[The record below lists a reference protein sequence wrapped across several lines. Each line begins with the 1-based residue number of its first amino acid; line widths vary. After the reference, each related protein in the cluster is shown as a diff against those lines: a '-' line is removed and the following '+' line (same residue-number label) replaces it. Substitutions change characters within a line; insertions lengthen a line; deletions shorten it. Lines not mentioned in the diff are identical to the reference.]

1 MEREKLILMT
11 YVDGTN
17 DVPFHDSDNPIEITE
32 YTFTSKRMGS
42 STISATLM
50 YPSCLDKEWDGR
62 QYVMFGGERY
72 FLGSV
77 PSSSKDNEDAR
88 YSHTLN
94 FSAERDLVLNNV
106 YFYDAVSEEST
117 GDDKYKSNSTKVVF
131 FGDIHEFVARLNES
145 LKYSGL
151 DYSAVVDEGVTSE
164 GKLMS
169 FEDKFFFEVLQEIFN
184 VYELPFY
191 FVGKVIHIGF
201 TSNAI
206 THTFRYGFENELLSI
221 QKNNANYKVVTRCT
235 GTGSGDNIPYYYPNG
250 SPKGD
255 ISAKAGESNTGV
267 MQEDIKI
274 EDMLLFAKSFDYV
287 TPLQYISPEI
297 SGIQRFI
304 SISNYETDEPSYI
317 PYSGGV
323 INFLYTG
330 LSDNS
335 RIAYIKFSGH
345 SDGRGN
351 ARFGISWSFQR
362 INGQYNCKSFTQ
374 EYPIEDIV
382 LSGCRLA
389 SSEQTTSSTY
399 ITLGFDEETDFTV
412 ELKCYIRVQFGSYTA
427 ESANYVASVQASY
440 SVTEEKSGAWV
451 YGDKSV
457 ADITSMG
464 ISIGDA
470 VPEDGDTIMQ
480 VQDRH
485 ITPSDVLLPPIYRES
500 NGAERFYNAVNDTYT
515 DPETGEKYVFE
526 NEYVKF
532 APKEQIVEFEDIK
545 PTIEGTE
552 NASGKRIDQILDIAF
567 DEDDNDDVDE
577 EGNYLH
583 PYFFVK
589 LARFDGEWGFN
600 LFEQAIE
607 DSEMTLAMTSGDCGA
622 CEFKITVGEDTQKNL
637 VQVDGKGNLL
647 RDENGNVRC
656 GRPGNVPEA
665 ETPQD
670 RQNDTY
676 AYEVWLALE
685 KDTSTYGQIMPNALQ
700 GIRPK
705 AGDSFVLLH
714 IKMPD
719 TYVYRAEDRLKE
731 EIIKYM
737 AENNVDKFNFSI
749 DFSRIYLAE
758 NPDIASQINEN
769 ARIQLEYDGAMSEFY
784 ISQYTYKCVDSEAL
798 PEVQIELE
806 DTISVSRN
814 TLQTA
819 IDSVQQDI
827 QNGIGSIDFLKM
839 GLRYFLRKDVDD
851 ESAGKP
857 VFLSGAEFGKY
868 RSGILG
874 SGAAVTV
881 GADNSTRIEV
891 DYLSVRRRADF
902 TTISVQELKQIGGQL
917 IISPAAMVCSSVEET
932 EDAYRCHFDI
942 NADGG
947 GKSIYNQFV
956 IGDQARM
963 QTFNQMG
970 SRFYWRLV
978 TGVGDDYIDL
988 SKTDFAEGSTIPQ
1001 SGDNIVQLGNREDT
1015 TRQAA
1020 ILLSSSGTDAPS
1032 FVMYNGIN
1040 SYDLTDKNIVG
1051 MAFNPETKEPQM
1063 YCYGPMFFGD
1073 KNIEAEDANYI
1084 TYQQKTGDD
1093 RKKLFISADIKIGSG
1108 SSGLSNLEEWSDAQQ
1123 SITDAAQNA
1132 QSALDKA
1139 QNAQDYIDNTLPDEL
1154 KQINDRLD
1162 GVVENWFYSYSPT
1175 LENEPAATW
1184 IADGEEKN
1192 HIGDTF
1198 TNTQAYVDDET
1209 TPDAGKSWRW
1219 VYADGAYKWTPIADS
1234 DAVNALKKAA
1244 EAQDTADQKRRVFI
1258 TTPYTPYDVG
1268 DLWTQGTGGDIMR
1281 CIKARATGSYE
1292 STDWDKAS
1300 KYTDDT
1306 TANDA
1311 LQQVTDIEYLK
1322 KIFGKPTVDS
1332 EGAVLARLL
1341 AVKDEDGNVV
1351 AGLNASDEGAVAN
1364 TKLLFFAGSDDIQ
1377 SISTAETR
1385 IYENGELYTNRLN
1398 ASNGYIGSWYI
1409 YDGWL
1414 RTKTDTYMAEL
1425 DNDFLVYH
1433 AKGQTSEGTKE
1444 NTFSISHKNAFM
1456 IDPEGKHHY
1465 SLVEG
1470 ISANMTS
1477 SGSTTYSQ
1485 KKAFSATVNAS
1496 NATNAIGFYA
1506 SVEGAKENNFAFYA
1520 YKGMFGGL
1528 RPKTEYFHGS
1538 SKTLTSVD
1546 HTLLCYSESQQRIYL
1561 PTSPENGQ
1569 CYEIW
1574 KYAAGTIIIYGN
1586 GKTINRMNYGNMSSL
1601 NVGSDFQGIIKVC
1614 WSSED
1619 NKWWANIYATV

>member
-1 MEREKLILMT
+1 MKREKLILMN

-17 DVPFHDSDNPIEITE
+17 DVPFHDADNPIEITE

-50 YPSCLDKEWDGR
+50 YPECLDKEWDGR

-72 FLGSV
+72 FLGSA
-77 PSSSKDNEDAR
+77 PSSSKDNEDTR

-94 FSAERDLVLNNV
+94 FEAERDLVLNNV

-117 GDDKYKSNSTKVVF
+117 GDDRYKSNSTKVVF

-145 LKYSGL
+145 LRYSGVG
-151 DYSAVVDEGVTSE
+151 YSAVVDEGITSE
-164 GKLMS
+164 GQLMS

-221 QKNNANYKVVTRCT
+221 NKNNANYKVVTRCT
-235 GTGSGDNIPYYYPNG
+235 GTGSGDNIPYYYPNPT
-250 SPKGD
+250 PKGIIGIELGRDNTGLTDESQVTISDYMKYYGNVPLGGVLRYNVPASEIESMTSQRLGYLVSDESASGYDSGSYISVHVPTTGSYGTPEEVLAERRKMKIILTVKVLSQKPEYRKLRIMASYQMDASHYKATMSQTYSVEATDGIEIRNDGLNSSGELEFFVKEAGEHVFTVNVLIWYSSLTMSNVSPAKYFYYDVAFD
-255 ISAKAGESNTGV
+255 ISLDNTMSGWV
-267 MQEDIKI
+267 LDEEKEM
-274 EDMLLFAKSFDYV
+274 
-287 TPLQYISPEI
+287 SPE
-297 SGIQRFI
+297 
-304 SISNYETDEPSYI
+304 DA
-317 PYSGGV
+317 
-323 INFLYTG
+323 G
-330 LSDNS
+330 LE
-335 RIAYIKFSGH
+335 
-345 SDGRGN
+345 
-351 ARFGISWSFQR
+351 
-362 INGQYNCKSFTQ
+362 INGT
-374 EYPIEDIV
+374 P
-382 LSGCRLA
+382 A
-389 SSEQTTSSTY
+389 
-399 ITLGFDEETDFTV
+399 
-412 ELKCYIRVQFGSYTA
+412 
-427 ESANYVASVQASY
+427 
-440 SVTEEKSGAWV
+440 
-451 YGDKSV
+451 
-457 ADITSMG
+457 
-464 ISIGDA
+464 
-470 VPEDGDTIMQ
+470 DGDTITQ
-480 VQDRH
+480 VKIKY
-485 ITPSDVLLPPIYRES
+485 ITPSDVLLPPIYRETD
-500 NGAERFYNAVNDTYT
+500 GAERFYNAVNDTYV

-552 NASGKRIDQILDIAF
+552 NASGQRIDQILDIAF

-589 LARFDGEWGFN
+589 LAKFDGDWGFN

-637 VQVDGKGNLL
+637 VQVDEDGNLL

-670 RQNDTY
+670 RQNDTS
-676 AYEVWLALE
+676 ANEVWLALE

-705 AGDSFVLLH
+705 AGDSFVLLN

-731 EIIKYM
+731 EIIRYM

-769 ARIQLEYDGAMSEFY
+769 ARIQLEYDGVMSEFY

-798 PEVQIELE
+798 PEVQIELNE
-806 DTISVSRN
+806 TISVSKN
-814 TLQTA
+814 TLQTT
-819 IDSVQQDI
+819 IDSVQQDV
-827 QNGIGSIDFLKM
+827 QNRIANIDFLKM

-851 ESAGKP
+851 ESTGKP

-881 GADNSTRIEV
+881 GSDNSTKIEV

-917 IISPAAMVCSSVEET
+917 IISPAAMVCSRVEET
-932 EDAYRCHFDI
+932 EDAYRCYFDNI
-942 NADGG
+942 TGEGAQ
-947 GKSIYNQFV
+947 IYNSFT
-956 IGDQARM
+956 IGDLAKSQE
-963 QTFNQMG
+963 FNANVT
-970 SRFYWRLV
+970 RFYWRLV

-988 SKTDFAEGSTIPQ
+988 SKTDCAEGSTAPQ
-1001 SGDNIVQLGNREDT
+1001 PGDNIVQLGNREDA

-1040 SYDLTDKNIVG
+1040 SYDLTEKNIVG
-1051 MAFNPETKEPQM
+1051 TVFNPETKEPQM

-1073 KNIEAEDANYI
+1073 RDIDAEGANYI
-1084 TYQQKTGDD
+1084 TYQQKEGDD
-1093 RKKLFISADIKIGSG
+1093 RKKLHISADIKIGAG

-1132 QSALDKA
+1132 QTALDKA

-1184 IADGEEKN
+1184 IADGDEKN
-1192 HIGDTF
+1192 HVGDTF

-1258 TTPYTPYDVG
+1258 VTPYTPYDVG

-1311 LQQVTDIEYLK
+1311 LQKVTDMDYLK
-1322 KIFGKPTVDS
+1322 QIFAAPTVDS
-1332 EGAVLARLL
+1332 EGAVLGKLL
-1341 AVKDEDGNVV
+1341 AVKDTAGNVV
-1351 AGLNASDEGAVAN
+1351 AGLNASDEGKDAEHG
-1364 TKLLFFAGSDDIQ
+1364 KLMVFAG
-1377 SISTAETR
+1377 AESVQNVSNANTR
-1385 IYENGELYTNRLN
+1385 IYED
-1398 ASNGYIGSWYI
+1398 GYISSTLMNLEDGCKVGDISIQDGAMTTAPAGSPISTVISKNGILINSTKNNTTSNMIVGQCDFTMISIISGSGQYC
-1409 YDGWL
+1409 YRPSDGE
-1414 RTKTDTYMAEL
+1414 MIGIHL
-1425 DNDFLVYH
+1425 DISHDGEPG
-1433 AKGQTSEGTKE
+1433 AAI
-1444 NTFSISHKNAFM
+1444 SISRGR
-1456 IDPEGKHHY
+1456 IE
-1465 SLVEG
+1465 
-1470 ISANMTS
+1470 
-1477 SGSTTYSQ
+1477 
-1485 KKAFSATVNAS
+1485 
-1496 NATNAIGFYA
+1496 
-1506 SVEGAKENNFAFYA
+1506 
-1520 YKGMFGGL
+1520 GL
-1528 RPKTEYFHGS
+1528 RPKTEFFHGS
-1538 SKTLTSVD
+1538 SKTLTALD
-1546 HTLLCYSESQQRIYL
+1546 HTLLCYSESRQNIYL
-1561 PTSPENGQ
+1561 PASPEDGQ

-1574 KYAAGTIIIYGN
+1574 KYASGTMVISGN
-1586 GKTINRMNYGNMSSL
+1586 GKTINRMKYGNMSSL
-1601 NVGSDFQGIIKVC
+1601 NIDSSFQGIIKLC

-1619 NKWWANIYATV
+1619 NKWWANIYTTA